1 MSRHSFSG
9 AVRRYF
15 SANDPVRVFVPV
27 VAVGMVMYF
36 LLCVIFGEG
45 RFTSIFFSEG
55 NDLFMDFFNSI
66 RDASQGSAVYTERH
80 VIYPPMANLLFL
92 IFSRF
97 TPSYYNS
104 SSFEHRKLWIHYPS
118 AIILIILFTMIIAVL
133 LAFLIAT
140 QVRRGRMLNGA
151 FAFFAIFSVPVL
163 YTFERGNIL
172 SLCLLSLLV
181 YAATYHSEKKCY
193 REIGLL
199 ALAFAFSLKLYPA
212 VFGYFLLCDKRY
224 KETIRCCVYALLM
237 LILPSFFFGGPACLI
252 TLFRNTFSFSSSG
265 GSGIVAV
272 LGYLRIPEWVFR
284 VLSRLWILICA
295 GAFLLAPF
303 SGAARWKCWLMGLLT
318 ILVVPSLTTVYSWA
332 FLLIPLLLLYKE
344 YAPDENGRYGYTRRD
359 WFYFWVILIPFFALP
374 FRWFSAITINGL
386 AVYLCTAVMSVYA
399 VIDILTSWLRKRR
412 EKKAEIV
419 RF

>member
-1 MSRHSFSG
+1 MGCNAPRIRREKGAACMFTEGCRMSRHSFSG

-181 YAATYHSEKKCY
+181 YAATYHSEKSATGRSVCW
-193 REIGLL
+193 R
-199 ALAFAFSLKLYPA
+199 
-212 VFGYFLLCDKRY
+212 
-224 KETIRCCVYALLM
+224 
-237 LILPSFFFGGPACLI
+237 LPL
-252 TLFRNTFSFSSSG
+252 LFR
-265 GSGIVAV
+265 
-272 LGYLRIPEWVFR
+272 
-284 VLSRLWILICA
+284 
-295 GAFLLAPF
+295 
-303 SGAARWKCWLMGLLT
+303 
-318 ILVVPSLTTVYSWA
+318 
-332 FLLIPLLLLYKE
+332 
-344 YAPDENGRYGYTRRD
+344 
-359 WFYFWVILIPFFALP
+359 
-374 FRWFSAITINGL
+374 
-386 AVYLCTAVMSVYA
+386 
-399 VIDILTSWLRKRR
+399 
-412 EKKAEIV
+412 
-419 RF
+419 